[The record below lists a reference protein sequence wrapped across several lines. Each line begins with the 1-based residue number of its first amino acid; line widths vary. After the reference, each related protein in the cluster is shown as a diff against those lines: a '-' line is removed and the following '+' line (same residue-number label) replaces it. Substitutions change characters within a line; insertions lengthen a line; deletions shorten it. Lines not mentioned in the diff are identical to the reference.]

1 MRVILLLNYYTGL
14 SPNNFKT
21 PGELTSNFDNIMDE
35 IVPKP
40 KSILFILNFS

>member
-1 MRVILLLNYYTGL
+1 MRVIPLFNNYTGL

-21 PGELTSNFDNIMDE
+21 PGELTSNLDNILDE
-35 IVPKP
+35 IVPKT